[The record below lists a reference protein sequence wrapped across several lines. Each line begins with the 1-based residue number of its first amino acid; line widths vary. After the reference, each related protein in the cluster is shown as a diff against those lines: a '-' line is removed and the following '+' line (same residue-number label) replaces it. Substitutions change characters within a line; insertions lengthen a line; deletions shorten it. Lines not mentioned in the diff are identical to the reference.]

1 LTFSFKEEIILTAQG
16 KLLLEIKD
24 LSVTYDH
31 VHPPVKAVD
40 DISIQLGKHE
50 CLGII
55 GESGCGKS
63 SLALGIGGLIKGD
76 EGTVS
81 GKIIYNGENLVGLPE
96 SKLRKYR
103 WQEIALVFQNSLE
116 VLNPVLKIKE
126 QVGEPI
132 KTHYKLSSAEVDQKV
147 VKLLEMVGLDPNWRH
162 QYPHQLSGGMRQRVL
177 VAMALSCNPKLL
189 IVDEPTTALDPL
201 SKNEILQLLQNLQK
215 KLGFTMI
222 IISHD
227 LGVVKKLT
235 SRLITMYCGG
245 IVESGIT
252 SEVLKNPMHCYT
264 RGLLNS
270 SPNLF
275 KFKDLWG
282 IEGEPVANDSVK
294 GCAFYSRCCQS
305 EESCNH
311 SRPPLKY
318 VALERMVACH
328 KGGIETFLKAE
339 GIKKTY
345 KLKNMEIKAVNEVGL
360 EIKSGE
366 VIALVGESGSGK
378 STLAHILAGV
388 LKADQGN
395 IFYKNRKIEGR
406 WATKMIGGM
415 QIIFQDPFSATSD
428 RLSVLDVVKEPLDII
443 KWGNKKEREAEAVM
457 ALQKVQLP
465 VSDEFI
471 NRYCHALSGGQ
482 RQRVAIARSLVTK
495 PKLLIADE
503 VTSMLDPSTQANLLR
518 ELKGLQNRN
527 GFAMLYIT
535 HDLHL
540 ARKVA
545 DKVYVMYQ
553 GKIVEQGVSFEI
565 FERPEHVY
573 TQQLLR
579 ESFRD
584 LI

>member
-1 LTFSFKEEIILTAQG
+1 LTAES
-16 KLLLEIKD
+16 KFLLEVKN
-24 LSVTYDH
+24 LSITYDH

-40 DISIQLGKHE
+40 GVSVQLGKHE

-63 SLALGIGGLIKGD
+63 SLALGITGLIKED
-76 EGTVS
+76 EGAVA
-81 GKIIYNGENLVGLPE
+81 GEIIYNRQNLVGLPE
-96 SKLRKYR
+96 SKLREYR
-103 WQEIALVFQNSLE
+103 WKEIALVFQNSLE
-116 VLNPVLKIKE
+116 VLNPVLNIRE
-126 QVGEPI
+126 QIGEPI
-132 KTHYKLSSAEVDQKV
+132 KTHYDVSSAEVDQRV
-147 VKLLEMVGLDPNWRH
+147 VNLLEMVGLDPHWRH
-162 QYPHQLSGGMRQRVL
+162 HYPHQLSGGMRQRVL

-215 KLGFTMI
+215 KLGFTMM

-235 SRLITMYCGG
+235 SRLMTMYCGRV
-245 IVESGIT
+245 IEMGIT

-275 KFKDLWG
+275 KYKDLWG
-282 IEGEPVANDSVK
+282 IEGEPTADNSAK

-305 EESCNH
+305 EESCNY
-311 SRPPLKY
+311 SRPSLEY

-328 KGGIETFLKAE
+328 KGGIETFLRAE

-345 KLKNMEIKAVNEVGL
+345 KLKNMEIEAVKDVSL

-378 STLAHILAGV
+378 STLAHILVGV
-388 LKADQGN
+388 LKADAGK
-395 IFYKNRKIEGR
+395 IFYKNKKVVGR
-406 WATKMIGGM
+406 WATKMLEGM

-428 RLSVLDVVKEPLDII
+428 RMSVLDVVKEPLDII
-443 KWGNKKEREAEAVM
+443 KWGNKKEREAEAIK

-465 VSDEFI
+465 VSNDFL

-482 RQRVAIARSLVTK
+482 RQRVAIARSLTTK

-553 GKIVEQGVSFEI
+553 GEIVEEGVSFEV
-565 FERPEHVY
+565 FEKPEHVY
-573 TQQLLR
+573 TKQLLQ

-584 LI
+584 LV